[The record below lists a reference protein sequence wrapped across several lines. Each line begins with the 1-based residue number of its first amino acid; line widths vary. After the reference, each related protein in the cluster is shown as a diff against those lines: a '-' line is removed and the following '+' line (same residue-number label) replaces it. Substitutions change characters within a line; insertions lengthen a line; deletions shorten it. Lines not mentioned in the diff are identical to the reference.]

1 MIRNVVRGGMIFHV
15 CEDCNM
21 DAHEGRAIRHS
32 KRCSTPTAQP
42 EIDRSRRL
50 TKGEA
55 RTLHRADE
63 IRRLANAGAVAKAGL
78 SEDEIVD
85 AVNAGIISMGDAMN
99 RDM

>member
-1 MIRNVVRGGMIFHV
+1 MIKNVERGGMVFHV

-42 EIDRSRRL
+42 EIDRSRAM

-55 RTLHRADE
+55 RTQVKVDE
-63 IRRLANAGAVAKAGL
+63 IARLAKRGEIAKAGL

-85 AVNAGIISMGDAMN
+85 AVACGAVSMDDAMN